1 MAASLSAADVVA
13 SVAREKEGKRKT
25 GREIFRCASRHVR
38 RSERER
44 KSAGLL
50 RSKSQAGAAVL
61 RDDLREGKKGRDGS
75 VPPDQDV
82 VLLSRIEGR
91 RYRNGA
97 MTFDLE
103 VYEDGADIAAS
114 VTLSAF
120 ELNWAANFR
129 FLHGQR
135 PATRLRS

>member
-1 MAASLSAADVVA
+1 
-13 SVAREKEGKRKT
+13 
-25 GREIFRCASRHVR
+25 
-38 RSERER
+38 
-44 KSAGLL
+44 
-50 RSKSQAGAAVL
+50 
-61 RDDLREGKKGRDGS
+61 
-75 VPPDQDV
+75 
-82 VLLSRIEGR
+82 
-91 RYRNGA
+91 